1 MTGRSWKW
9 KSLLWFRPVCH
20 FKCQTV

>member
-20 FKCQTV
+20 FKGQTV